1 MRSFQ
6 VRDVVLDYVELFE
19 SYEKLLGY
27 RKRLCIP
34 DDSIAIDL
42 CEFYAVWG
50 AYKIFECMRVFVE
63 PGYDDISGH
72 NKIAL
77 APDER
82 LSRYQAVAR
91 RLLASIDL
99 NNVDTIAGA
108 LDEIRSLDLFPF
120 LEQVFPRLED
130 IASHVSGLAQQVLW
144 VDLSLFAAKVGDIR
158 RAGEYVRQARRFSL
172 SSRELYNTCIIEGL
186 IALRDGLVADAV
198 QCLGN
203 ATIACEADVD
213 SSIEC
218 SLLGPNFE
226 LAEKLLELDKRVGVL
241 EHLLACHNVWQGRRA
256 QIEAW
261 IHMIETGEKPL
272 ALVGGDLE
280 KLSER
285 LPIQWMR
292 ACSLAIP
299 PDLAKSSRVMSP
311 TQVLAERDKR
321 TAKHVEGFRKWKESQ
336 E

>member
-1 MRSFQ
+1 M
-6 VRDVVLDYVELFE
+6 DYVELFE

-27 RKRLCIP
+27 RKRLCMP

-50 AYKIFECMRVFVE
+50 AYKVFECTRVFVE
-63 PGYDDISGH
+63 PAYDNISDH
-72 NKIAL
+72 NVIAI

-82 LSRYQAVAR
+82 LRRYEAIAR
-91 RLLASIDL
+91 RLLAGSEL
-99 NNVDTIAGA
+99 NDVDAIAEA
-108 LDEIRSLDLFPF
+108 LNEMGSLALFPF
-120 LEQVFPRLED
+120 LEQIFPRLEE
-130 IASHVSGLAQQVLW
+130 ISSRVNGLAQQVFW
-144 VDLSLFAAKVGDIR
+144 VDLSLFAAKVGDFR

-186 IALRDGLVADAV
+186 IALSHGSVADAV

-203 ATIACEADVD
+203 ATVACEADVE
-213 SSIEC
+213 SSIQC
-218 SLLGPNFE
+218 CLLSPNFE
-226 LAEKLLELDKRVGVL
+226 LAERLLEFDKRIGVL

-272 ALVGGDLE
+272 ALVGGDRE

-285 LPIQWMR
+285 LPRQWMR
-292 ACSLAIP
+292 ACSFALP
-299 PDLAKSSRVMSP
+299 RDPAKSSIAMSP
-311 TQVLAERDKR
+311 AQVLAERDKR
-321 TAKHVEGFRKWKESQ
+321 TAKHVEGFRKWKELQ

>member
-1 MRSFQ
+1 MRSFH

-27 RKRLCIP
+27 RKRLCML
-34 DDSIAIDL
+34 DDNIAIDL
-42 CEFYAVWG
+42 CECYAVWG
-50 AYKIFECMRVFVE
+50 AYEIFECMRVFVE
-63 PGYDDISGH
+63 PAYDDIPGH
-72 NKIAL
+72 NKIAP
-77 APDER
+77 APGER
-82 LSRYQAVAR
+82 LRRYEAIAR
-91 RLLASIDL
+91 RLLAAIDL
-99 NNVDTIAGA
+99 NDVDAIAGA
-108 LDEIRSLDLFPF
+108 LNEIRSLGLSPF
-120 LEQVFPRLED
+120 VEQVFLRLED
-130 IASHVSGLAQQVLW
+130 VASRVSGLAQQVFW

-158 RAGEYVRQARRFSL
+158 RAREYVRQARRFSL
-172 SSRELYNTCIIEGL
+172 SSRELYNACIIEGL

-198 QCLGN
+198 QCLGK

-226 LAEKLLELDKRVGVL
+226 LAERLLELDKRVGVL

-261 IHMIETGEKPL
+261 IQMIEAGEKPL
-272 ALVGGDLE
+272 ALVSGDLE

-299 PDLAKSSRVMSP
+299 PDLAKSSRAMSP

>member
-1 MRSFQ
+1 
-6 VRDVVLDYVELFE
+6 
-19 SYEKLLGY
+19 
-27 RKRLCIP
+27 
-34 DDSIAIDL
+34 
-42 CEFYAVWG
+42 
-50 AYKIFECMRVFVE
+50 
-63 PGYDDISGH
+63 
-72 NKIAL
+72 
-77 APDER
+77 
-82 LSRYQAVAR
+82 
-91 RLLASIDL
+91 
-99 NNVDTIAGA
+99 
-108 LDEIRSLDLFPF
+108 
-120 LEQVFPRLED
+120 
-130 IASHVSGLAQQVLW
+130 

-198 QCLGN
+198 LCLGN

-321 TAKHVEGFRKWKESQ
+321 TANDG
-336 E
+336 

>member
-1 MRSFQ
+1 VSFSF
-6 VRDVVLDYVELFE
+6 DKKMYVLAP
-19 SYEKLLGY
+19 G
-27 RKRLCIP
+27 
-34 DDSIAIDL
+34 
-42 CEFYAVWG
+42 
-50 AYKIFECMRVFVE
+50 RVTIRTFGF
-63 PGYDDISGH
+63 P
-72 NKIAL
+72 AL
-77 APDER
+77 AAMEQK
-82 LSRYQAVAR
+82 Y
-91 RLLASIDL
+91 
-99 NNVDTIAGA
+99 A
-108 LDEIRSLDLFPF
+108 L
-120 LEQVFPRLED
+120 
-130 IASHVSGLAQQVLW
+130 
-144 VDLSLFAAKVGDIR
+144 
-158 RAGEYVRQARRFSL
+158 GEAFTKRTVRRFSL

-186 IALRDGLVADAV
+186 IALRDGWVADAV

-218 SLLGPNFE
+218 SLLGPNLE
-226 LAEKLLELDKRVGVL
+226 LAEKLLELDRRVGVL
-241 EHLLACHNVWQGRRA
+241 EHLLACHNVWQCRRA

-272 ALVGGDLE
+272 ALIGGDLE

-299 PDLAKSSRVMSP
+299 PDLAKPSRAMSP

>member
-1 MRSFQ
+1 MRDFKIQ
-6 VRDVVLDYVELFE
+6 DVVLDYVKLFE
-19 SYEKLLGY
+19 SYEELLGY
-27 RKRLCIP
+27 RKRLGMP
-34 DDSIAIDL
+34 DDSIATDL

-50 AYKIFECMRVFVE
+50 AYKIFECTRIFVE
-63 PGYDDISGH
+63 PAYDDIPDH
-72 NKIAL
+72 DKIAL
-77 APDER
+77 APDEK
-82 LSRYQAVAR
+82 LGGYEAVAR
-91 RLLASIDL
+91 CLLAGIEL
-99 NNVDTIAGA
+99 NNVDAIADA
-108 LDEIRSLDLFPF
+108 LNEMRSLALFPY

-130 IASHVSGLAQQVLW
+130 IASRVNGPAQQVFW

-186 IALRDGLVADAV
+186 IALSDGLGADAV

-203 ATIACEADVD
+203 ATVACQADVD

-218 SLLGPNFE
+218 CLLRPNFE
-226 LAEKLLELDKRVGVL
+226 LAEKLLELGKRIGVL
-241 EHLLACHNVWQGRRA
+241 EHLLACHNVWQDRRA
-256 QIEAW
+256 QIETW
-261 IHMIETGEKPL
+261 IHMIEIGERPL

-285 LPIQWMR
+285 LFKQWMR

-299 PDLAKSSRVMSP
+299 DNRPKSSRAMSP
-311 TQVLAERDKR
+311 AQVLAERDKR
-321 TAKHVEGFRKWKESQ
+321 AAKHLEGFRKWKELQ